1 MVGKIGYQLRN
12 KINWQNLMQH
22 DLNHKIYLKY
32 VLLRTHKKNDIFQG
46 LEFRWKTHST
56 LRLRITEIS
65 IIA

>member
-1 MVGKIGYQLRN
+1 MVGKIGYQLHN
-12 KINWQNLMQH
+12 KINLQNLMQH

>member
-1 MVGKIGYQLRN
+1 
-12 KINWQNLMQH
+12 MQH

-46 LEFRWKTHST
+46 LDFRWKTHST
-56 LRLRITEIS
+56 LHLRITEIS